1 MKKLYTLPLILLLS
15 YFYSNAHSVDETLNG
30 RNALSKINALQSP
43 FATSE
48 SMRMNLYGF
57 YADSSTFVVD
67 GTFTQYAADYSN
79 AIDGNDARKMINPG
93 ENISMIRGTTDLI
106 IERRQTITDAD
117 TIFFRMWNMRKKTYR
132 FQFIGRYMD
141 HPGMSGVLEDR
152 YLQTSSPVNL
162 NDTTYINFTIN
173 NDTASYAQNRFR
185 LVFKT
190 MPLLV
195 AIPFTFTSVKA
206 YPQNEQINIKWKIL
220 SENQIKNFIIERSS
234 DGVAFSEVSSVS
246 AANLS
251 SNSYEWTDH
260 FPTKET
266 SYYRIRSTD
275 AEGKIEYSN
284 RVKVDMTV
292 SVAQNME
299 GNTGIT
305 LYPNPATVDNLN
317 LKMINQLPGN
327 YEVRFI
333 NSYGQCVALST
344 FNCNGGNSLQKIKA
358 GRTIPAGIY
367 HLEITKPSGERQVIN
382 VLF

>member
-1 MKKLYTLPLILLLS
+1 MKKLCTLPLILLLS
-15 YFYSNAHSVDETLNG
+15 YFYSNARSVDGTSNG
-30 RNALSKINALQSP
+30 QHTLSKMNILQSP
-43 FATSE
+43 SATSE

-67 GTFTQYAADYSN
+67 GTFTQYAPDYTN

-106 IERRQTITDAD
+106 IERRQTIADAD

-132 FQFIGRYMD
+132 FQFIGRYMN
-141 HPGMSGVLEDR
+141 HPGMSGVLEDS
-152 YLQTSSPVNL
+152 YLHTSSPVSL
-162 NDTTYINFTIN
+162 NDTTCINFTIN

-185 LVFKT
+185 IVFKT
-190 MPLLV
+190 MPLLI
-195 AIPFTFTSVKA
+195 AIPFTFTSLKA
-206 YPQNEQINIKWKIL
+206 YPQNEQINVNWKTRN
-220 SENQIKNFIIERSS
+220 ENQIKNFFIERSA
-234 DGVAFSEVSSVS
+234 DGVAFSPLSSVS

-260 FPTKET
+260 FPMKEM

-284 RVKVDMTV
+284 PVKVDLPL
-292 SVAQNME
+292 SGAQNSE

-305 LYPNPATVDNLN
+305 FYPNPATVNNLN

-333 NSYGQCVALST
+333 NSYGQCLALSS
-344 FNCNGGNSLQKIKA
+344 FNYTGGNSIEKIKA
-358 GRTIPAGIY
+358 GKSIPAGVY
-367 HLEITKPSGERQVIN
+367 HLEITKPSGERQVIT
-382 VLF
+382 VVF

>member
-1 MKKLYTLPLILLLS
+1 
-15 YFYSNAHSVDETLNG
+15 V
-30 RNALSKINALQSP
+30 
-43 FATSE
+43 
-48 SMRMNLYGF
+48 
-57 YADSSTFVVD
+57 
-67 GTFTQYAADYSN
+67 
-79 AIDGNDARKMINPG
+79 IDGNDARKMINSG

-132 FQFIGRYMD
+132 FQFIGRYMN
-141 HPGMSGVLEDR
+141 HPGMSGVLEDS

-162 NDTTYINFTIN
+162 NDTTLINFTVN
-173 NDTASYAQNRFR
+173 TDAASYAQNRFR

-195 AIPFTFTSVKA
+195 AIPFSFTSVKA
-206 YPQNEQINIKWKIL
+206 YPQNEQINIKWKTL
-220 SENQIKNFIIERSS
+220 SENQIKNFFIERSA
-234 DGVAFSEVSSVS
+234 DGVAFSELSSVK
-246 AANLS
+246 AANLL
-251 SNSYEWTDH
+251 SNSYEWIDH

-266 SYYRIRSTD
+266 NYYRIGSTD

-284 RVKVDMTV
+284 PVKVDATLIA
-292 SVAQNME
+292 AQNTE

-305 LYPNPATVDNLN
+305 LYPNPTTVNNLN

-333 NSYGQCVALST
+333 NSYGQCVALSS
-344 FNCNGGNSLQKIKA
+344 FNCLGGNNIQKIKA
-358 GRTIPAGIY
+358 AKTIPAGIY